1 MPMYGIARS
10 GAHQGELTR
19 CKAKDPNVCPY
30 HTEGSHKN
38 LSEESVARFNEKII
52 AAESQPKPLSRT
64 SMIDKDRTSTTTNE
78 DRESFSQRLKGRFR
92 RKGSFLQRS
101 PANGERHHRMRK
113 MVASALM
120 ISAVMGMSA
129 CGNSNSYDEP
139 TSPSYSE
146 SQEAT
151 PDSSKSSG
159 GSSSSGGL
167 TDITGKDLVDGA
179 EKGIDKA
186 KQKAKEFKDSG
197 QYDELKDKAKDY
209 YGKAKDYVQSGQA
222 SDKAKEWYGKAKE
235 YVDSGSASS
244 DLQSLIDSLSSYG
257 VGGST
262 GDVNASSGDS
272 TGVYANVSKDQA
284 LDELASL
291 RIEPGNER
299 GYDRG
304 KWRHWIATSEAPGG
318 GGLGRKGCF
327 DVREQVLAR
336 QGQNVRLVDNGCE
349 VQATLNDPYTG
360 TNGHTRKDMQI
371 DHSVPLGYAYAHG
384 GRNWSAQQK
393 QNYANDLTQ
402 GQLVAALG
410 SENVAKSDKG
420 PSEWLPDKDQC
431 GYAKNFAHVLYRWD
445 LSTTQSDHDMM
456 DKIIRQCAA

>member
-1 MPMYGIARS
+1 MTSYA
-10 GAHQGELTR
+10 QG
-19 CKAKDPNVCPY
+19 
-30 HTEGSHKN
+30 
-38 LSEESVARFNEKII
+38 
-52 AAESQPKPLSRT
+52 
-64 SMIDKDRTSTTTNE
+64 
-78 DRESFSQRLKGRFR
+78 
-92 RKGSFLQRS
+92 
-101 PANGERHHRMRK
+101 
-113 MVASALM
+113 
-120 ISAVMGMSA
+120 
-129 CGNSNSYDEP
+129 
-139 TSPSYSE
+139 
-146 SQEAT
+146 
-151 PDSSKSSG
+151 
-159 GSSSSGGL
+159 
-167 TDITGKDLVDGA
+167 
-179 EKGIDKA
+179 KGIDKA

-235 YVDSGSASS
+235 YVNSGSASS

-272 TGVYANVSKDQA
+272 TGVYANVTKDQA

-304 KWRHWIATSEAPGG
+304 EWRHWVATSEAPGG

-336 QGQNVRLVDNGCE
+336 QGQNVKLVDNGCE

-393 QNYANDLTQ
+393 QTGLDAVEGHGFGGADGLHAANIAGFSVNTGRNVHGNDGGSVMLIDCPDDLCRRAVNHPGKAGAEECVHHGEACGPD
-402 GQLVAALG
+402 GQ
-410 SENVAKSDKG
+410 
-420 PSEWLPDKDQC
+420 
-431 GYAKNFAHVLYRWD
+431 
-445 LSTTQSDHDMM
+445 
-456 DKIIRQCAA
+456 